1 MIVNKIVRCIGNCD
15 QVLEKIKGDCQ
26 LKTMTIWLNLSSLAI
41 QELEK
46 QILYQGFAQANKNK
60 KYSFDSIMLPQLVLI
75 LVWKL

>member
-1 MIVNKIVRCIGNCD
+1 
-15 QVLEKIKGDCQ
+15 
-26 LKTMTIWLNLSSLAI
+26 LAI

-75 LVWKL
+75 LV